1 RVMGE
6 EDATEVYRVSS
17 EAFALACRAVDS
29 GETAPLVEAARAVNA
44 RLEALLAG
52 AQAAEAADRGV
63 MRAWSDA
70 RLDVGYVLSGGQLS
84 TSTRLAAYVAQARQ
98 R

>member
-1 RVMGE
+1 MSGE
-6 EDATEVYRVSS
+6 DPADVYRLSG
-17 EAFALACRAVDS
+17 EAFALARRAFDS
-29 GETAPLVEAARAVNA
+29 GDLQRFVEEARAVNA
-44 RLEALLAG
+44 RLDALLAA
-52 AQAAEAADRGV
+52 AQAAEATDPGV

-84 TSTRLAAYVAQARQ
+84 TSTRLAGHLAQARP